1 MSDQS
6 KTTCAKIR
14 IGSRGSPLALKQV
27 EMVQDALDGV
37 FPELET
43 EVVIIETSGDWRP
56 SDGEVALSEREG
68 GKAQFAKEIE
78 EALIAGDID
87 CAVHSMKDMDSF
99 LPDGLVIDH
108 MLPREDARDAL
119 LFSDHVRAGKCDAF
133 DLIPQGARV
142 GTVSVRRAAFL
153 LSKRPD
159 LKIEPFRGNVQTRIG
174 KLRVGQVDVTML
186 AIAGLK
192 RLGIADEAD
201 VVLDVEEMLP
211 AAAQGAVGIEIR
223 ESDAEVLSIF
233 SRISNLN
240 TVLCVKA
247 ERSVLKVLDGSC
259 HSPIGA
265 YAVLDGGEMW
275 LRVRIVSLDGV
286 QVFEDDIRGQVLSV
300 DEAQALGAEIGARM
314 KAIIPKG
321 VLKD

>member
-1 MSDQS
+1 
-6 KTTCAKIR
+6 
-14 IGSRGSPLALKQV
+14 V
-27 EMVQDALDGV
+27 EMVQDALEAV

-56 SDGEVALSEREG
+56 SDGEVALAERDG

-78 EALIAGDID
+78 EALLAREID

-99 LPDGLVIDH
+99 LPDGLMIDH

-119 LFSDHVRAGKCDAF
+119 LFSDDVRVGKGAGQCDAF
-133 DLIPQGARV
+133 EIIPHNASV

-153 LSKRPD
+153 LAKRPD
-159 LKIEPFRGNVQTRIG
+159 LKVEPFRGNVQTRIG

-192 RLGIADEAD
+192 RLGIEEEAD
-201 VVLDVEEMLP
+201 VVLDVDVMLP
-211 AAAQGAVGIEIR
+211 AAAQGAIGIEVR
-223 ESDAEVLSIF
+223 NDDHDVLAVF
-233 SRISNLN
+233 SRISDVN

-259 HSPIGA
+259 QSPIGC
-265 YAVLDGGEMW
+265 YAVFEEGQMW
-275 LRVRIVSLDGV
+275 IRVRVASLDGS
-286 QVFEDDIRGQVLSV
+286 QVFEDDIRGSV
-300 DEAQALGAEIGARM
+300 EDISGAQDLGNTLGARM
-314 KAIIPKG
+314 KAMIPDG
-321 VLKD
+321 FLGA